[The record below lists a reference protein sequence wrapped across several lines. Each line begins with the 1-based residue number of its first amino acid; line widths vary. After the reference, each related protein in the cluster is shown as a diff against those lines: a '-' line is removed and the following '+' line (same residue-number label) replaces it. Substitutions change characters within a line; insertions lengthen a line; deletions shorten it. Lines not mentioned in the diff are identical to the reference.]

1 MSIALL
7 DIKQNFHLNLAI
19 TTVALVRTV
28 PWVLYV
34 LSYLVCC
41 DCCFRVDCSTGSCVC
56 PFMLC
61 VPSRVGT
68 NPFQPGTH
76 CWASN
81 LHFFT
86 HPLSLLFLFISFFCH
101 SFPSS
106 NCSSHCIIG
115 LFTWFAN
122 YANDCCWFRF
132 LVQNVAFPQL
142 TQGFRSWSRF
152 PQPTPDS
159 AAVFLNAMF

>member
-1 MSIALL
+1 MRNFDGKDPVTWILHMEQYFDLHNVKSTQKVRIA
-7 DIKQNFHLNLAI
+7 
-19 TTVALVRTV
+19 T
-28 PWVLYV
+28 LYLKPNQFV
-34 LSYLVCC
+34 WYWWHFSHKKIVIW
-41 DCCFRVDCSTGSCVC
+41 
-56 PFMLC
+56 
-61 VPSRVGT
+61 
-68 NPFQPGTH
+68 

-86 HPLSLLFLFISFFCH
+86 HPLSLFFLFISFFCH

-132 LVQNVAFPQL
+132 LVQNAAFPQL
-142 TQGFRSWSRF
+142 TQGFRSWS
-152 PQPTPDS
+152 
-159 AAVFLNAMF
+159 